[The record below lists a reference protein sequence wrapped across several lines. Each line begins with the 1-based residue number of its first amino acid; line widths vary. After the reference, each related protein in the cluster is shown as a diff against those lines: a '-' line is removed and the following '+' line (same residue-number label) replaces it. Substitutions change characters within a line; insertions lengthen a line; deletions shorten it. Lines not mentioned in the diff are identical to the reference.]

1 MNNLP
6 VLKCE
11 VVALVKESNLP
22 LVVEAITKYVE
33 GINTDLNVD
42 ADFVQAKDDVK
53 TLQDLEAGI
62 RDAKKTMLAEAEEL
76 NRHLTALDNLAE
88 VPREKRLDLSKVVK
102 KREDEI
108 SDLLING
115 FVAQAVAFTSEQMK
129 GRGFVFDLPLFD
141 PWAAVKGAKKT
152 SENYVKKLTAALDEY
167 KDSINILLRDL
178 DAKTLIFEQQAEGY
192 SHLFP
197 DAAKLIQQ
205 TDAGMIRDLV
215 NARITTA
222 KQAEAA
228 RIAEDARLA
237 EEVEAPKAVELPKRF
252 ETVEK
257 VDEETGEV
265 ETVRQEV
272 EMVSLPK
279 VRLLEVLRDVSCML
293 LDSGNDDTTTYGDL
307 ERLIAHIKGL

>member
-1 MNNLP
+1 MNKLP
-6 VLKCE
+6 ALKCE
-11 VVALVKESNLP
+11 VVAMVKESNLP
-22 LVVEAITKYVE
+22 IVVEAITKYVE

-42 ADFVQAKDDVK
+42 ADFVQAKEDVK

-102 KREDEI
+102 TREQEI
-108 SDLLING
+108 SDLIVKG
-115 FVAQAVAFTSEQMK
+115 FVSQSVAFTSDIVNANYD
-129 GRGFVFDLPLFD
+129 FSFPLFD
-141 PWAAVKGAKKT
+141 PWSALKGAKKT
-152 SENYVKKLTAALDEY
+152 SENYVNKLSVALEEY
-167 KDSINILLRDL
+167 KNSIALMVRELSSKII
-178 DAKTLIFEQQAEGY
+178 IFEQNAEGY
-192 SHLFP
+192 SHIFP
-197 DAAKLIQQ
+197 DAARIIQN
-205 TDAGMIRDLV
+205 TEAGMIRDLV

-265 ETVRQEV
+265 ETVRQVV

-279 VRLLEVLRDVSCML
+279 LRLLEVLENVGNLL
-293 LDSGNDDTTTYGDL
+293 LDCDRYSSDL
-307 ERLIAHIKGL
+307 NKLIAHIKGL